1 MPLFFQVN
9 FYNKQQL
16 YLSYHC
22 IVIIL
27 IGIK

>member
-9 FYNKQQL
+9 FYNTQQL
-16 YLSYHC
+16 SLSYHC

-27 IGIK
+27 QILV